1 MTRRFIAGGEPPATP
16 RFIAGGEPPATPLQ
30 ADRRAHLA
38 IAGLIAFGVAVRLLT
53 LRSPG
58 FVTDVGTF
66 QAWAEHLVQVG
77 PGAFYSPDYFSDY
90 PPAYLY
96 VLWFLGAVFDGE
108 FLRLAVKAAS
118 IPADV
123 AIAIGAAI
131 LAWRH
136 AGRGSAVLA
145 AGMWSLSP
153 GAIFAG
159 PYWGQIDSVGSLP
172 LFAALVAA
180 GRGRWATAGTLA
192 AVAAMIK
199 PQFGIGAVV
208 IGAAVLIELIRLRRW
223 EPIVRVG
230 VAGVVTTL
238 ALGAPFRAGPAQLY
252 DLVWTAAETYQYTSL
267 YAFNVWS
274 IVGDF
279 WKPDDAYFGLGV
291 VLLVAGM
298 LVACL
303 PLWQR
308 RDTAAFLAAG
318 AIAACAF
325 YFLPTRAHE
334 RYLFP
339 AFVLLLP
346 LAATRAR
353 LLWPYVSLSLLF
365 ALSLYFAFTRYDGI
379 RFGGPAVDLKVPA
392 WLEATAFTRNGQIL
406 IALVMLGLAA
416 LVAWRLLRGEA
427 SPEPSL
433 DVPIPATAAPVEPR
447 AGLRL
452 PAALA
457 PGRAPTRR
465 DVSIALLVALAVLLT
480 RGYRL
485 DHPRDMYFDEVYHA
499 RTAFELLAQ
508 RDPYEWT
515 HPHFA
520 KEIMAL
526 SILAFGDDRVV
537 GRETQPRPNV
547 VAFAV
552 GPDGTR
558 AYATSDGYISLGARD
573 GATPRDLVKGAL
585 GVRAIGLDRDRVVW
599 VTDTELFQNP
609 VKESPSNAAI
619 ARATL
624 PWSGPVTALLMS
636 SGRVV
641 VVSASGTAIYTALDA
656 TPLVSRFGG
665 VAATPNTDGTELYVL
680 DARGD
685 VHVVDPAT
693 GQETRQLPGGG
704 PGRAI
709 AYAQAPN
716 RLFVARADSPS
727 LDFYEL
733 PNGQRES
740 VTLGNARTGAFSSG
754 ATALMLVPRTQF
766 LYALA
771 QGRVVVVE
779 VHGASPFSAIP
790 VSGSLL
796 GIDNDDDKL
805 LVAGANGDERI
816 ETGRHALAWRLPGVV
831 LGAILAFFLVLL
843 ARRLFASPVVPW
855 LVGAAVLLDG
865 SMFAQAR
872 IGMNDIYVATFIVAA
887 WYFIVASHP
896 GGGAPVSEPQRAW
909 RRSAVLDIVL
919 AGVLIG
925 LGLASKWA
933 AAYTL
938 GGVFVLAVGVTAFAY
953 ERGRPGTGGPLDL
966 LAGRGRNAALLFAS
980 FAVVPLVTYL
990 GSYIRWFGGPTAP
1003 YGWNLW
1009 ELTQQ
1014 MYWYHSSLTAP
1025 HCAGS
1030 PWWSWPLDL
1039 KPVYWYFG
1047 ASTGGANGYIYD
1059 AGNIVLFWAAL
1070 PAAGLTIALAIRT
1083 RSWSLGVLSL
1093 AMLAQYVAWIP
1104 ISRVLFFYH
1113 FFTALPFYLLCLA
1126 AILAVIW
1133 ERRRRPVL
1141 IFLGVAVAAF
1151 VIFYPYVS
1159 GMPIPGEI
1167 GSIYEILPTWHYDPA
1182 FYPTDS
1188 CPTPVSANVP
1198 AEATILGAWLIEG
1211 AVFVGA
1217 VAVAI
1222 GVPAARRFLDRIGI

>member
-1 MTRRFIAGGEPPATP
+1 VTRRSIAGGEPPATS
-16 RFIAGGEPPATPLQ
+16 LQ

-38 IAGLIAFGVAVRLLT
+38 IAGLIAFGVAIRLLT

-66 QAWAEHLVQVG
+66 QAWAEHMVQVG

-96 VLWFLGAVFDGE
+96 VLWFLGALFDGDL
-108 FLRLAVKAAS
+108 LRLAVKAAS

-123 AIAIGAAI
+123 AIAIGAAT

-136 AGRGSAVLA
+136 AGRGSAILA

-192 AVAAMIK
+192 AVAAMVK
-199 PQFGIGAVV
+199 PQFGIGAIV
-208 IGAAVLIELIRLRRW
+208 IGAAVVIELVRLRRW
-223 EPIVRVG
+223 EPLVRVG
-230 VAGVVTTL
+230 VAGILTTL
-238 ALGAPFRAGPAQLY
+238 VLGAPFRAGPAELFE
-252 DLVWTAAETYQYTSL
+252 LVRQAAAYYQYTSL

-279 WKPDDAYFGLGV
+279 WKPDAAYFGPGA
-291 VLLVAGM
+291 VLLVAGL

-379 RFGGPAVDLKVPA
+379 RFSGPAVDLKVPA
-392 WLEATAFTRNGQIL
+392 WLETSLFTRNGQIL
-406 IALVMLGLAA
+406 IALVMLGLAG
-416 LVAWRLLRGEA
+416 LVAWRLIRGEA
-427 SPEPSL
+427 RLEPSF
-433 DVPIPATAAPVEPR
+433 DVPMPARPSPVEQR
-447 AGLRL
+447 TGWRL
-452 PAALA
+452 PAALG

-465 DVSIALLVALAVLLT
+465 DVSIALLIALAILLT

-515 HPHFA
+515 HPHLA

-537 GRETQPRPNV
+537 GREPLRPNV
-547 VAFAV
+547 VGFAV

-558 AYATSDGYISLGARD
+558 AYATSNGEISLRARGAAADRSAVI
-573 GATPRDLVKGAL
+573 GATGLRAL
-585 GVRAIGLDRDRVVW
+585 AIDGQRVLW
-599 VTDTELFQNP
+599 ATDTELFQKP
-609 VKESPSNAAI
+609 VAEQPSNSQI
-619 ARATL
+619 PRAKL
-624 PWSGPVTALLMS
+624 PMTGPVTGLLLS
-636 SGRVV
+636 GGRVV
-641 VVSASGTAIYTALDA
+641 VATGSGIAIYTAIDA
-656 TPLVSRFGG
+656 APITSRVG
-665 VAATPNTDGTELYVL
+665 AIAITSNTDGTELYVL

-693 GQETRQLPGGG
+693 GSETRQLPGGG

-709 AYAQAPN
+709 AYAQGPN
-716 RLFVARADSPS
+716 RLFVARSDAPS
-727 LDFYEL
+727 LDVYEL
-733 PNGQRES
+733 PNGQRDS
-740 VTLGNARTGAFSSG
+740 VTLGNARTGTFSSG
-754 ATALMLVPRTQF
+754 ATALVLVPRTQF

-771 QGRVVVVE
+771 DSRVVVVE
-779 VHGASPFSAIP
+779 VHGASPFASIP

-796 GIDNDDDKL
+796 AFDNDDDKL
-805 LVAGANGDERI
+805 LVAGPESAERI

-843 ARRLFASPVVPW
+843 ARRLFASPVIPL
-855 LVGAAVLLDG
+855 LVGAAALLDG

-887 WYFIVASHP
+887 WYFIVAAHKP
-896 GGGAPVSEPQRAW
+896 
-909 RRSAVLDIVL
+909 RRSAAIDFVI
-919 AGVLIG
+919 AGVLLG

-966 LAGRGRNAALLFAS
+966 LAGRGRNAALLFGT
-980 FAVVPLVTYL
+980 FAVIPLAIYL

-1047 ASTGGANGYIYD
+1047 ASTGGTNGYIYD

-1070 PAAGLTIALAIRT
+1070 PAAALVIALAIRA
-1083 RSWSLGVLSL
+1083 RSWSLGILSL

-1113 FFTALPFYLLCLA
+1113 FFTVLPFYLLCLA
-1126 AILAVIW
+1126 ATLAVIW
-1133 ERRRRPVL
+1133 ERRRRAVL
-1141 IFLGVAVAAF
+1141 IFIGAATATF
-1151 VIFYPYVS
+1151 LVFYPYVS
-1159 GMPIPGEI
+1159 GLPIPGEI
-1167 GSIYEILPTWHYDPA
+1167 GSIFEILPTWHYDPT

-1188 CPTPVSANVP
+1188 CPTPVSANP
-1198 AEATILGAWLIEG
+1198 FAQATVIGAWLIEG

-1222 GVPAARRFLDRIGI
+1222 GAPAARRFLDRIGID

>member
-1 MTRRFIAGGEPPATP
+1 MTQTELSVRD
-16 RFIAGGEPPATPLQ
+16 
-30 ADRRAHLA
+30 DRRAHLA
-38 IAGLIAFGVAVRLLT
+38 IAGVITVGVALRLLT

-58 FVTDVGTF
+58 FPSDVGTF

-77 PGAFYSPDYFSDY
+77 PGGFYAPDYFSDY

-108 FLRLAVKAAS
+108 LLRLAVKAAS
-118 IPADV
+118 IPADI
-123 AIAIGAAI
+123 AIAIGAAA

-145 AGMWSLSP
+145 AGLWSLSP
-153 GAIFAG
+153 AAIFAG
-159 PYWGQIDSVGSLP
+159 PYWGQIDAVGSLP

-180 GRGRWATAGTLA
+180 GRGRWATAGALA
-192 AVAAMIK
+192 ALAAMVK
-199 PQFGIGAVV
+199 PQFGIGPLV
-208 IGAAVLIELIRLRRW
+208 IGGAVLIELIQTRRW
-223 EPIVRVG
+223 QPLGRAALAGIVV
-230 VAGVVTTL
+230 TL
-238 ALGAPFRAGPAQLY
+238 ALGAPFRAGPAELY
-252 DLVWTAAETYQYTSL
+252 DLVKKAAETYPYTSL
-267 YAFNVWS
+267 FAFNVWS

-279 WKPDDAYFGLGV
+279 WRPDDAFLWIG
-291 VLLVAGM
+291 VLLFAAGAFGS
-298 LVACL
+298 LV

-308 RDTAAFLAAG
+308 RDTATLLAAG
-318 AIAACAF
+318 TLAACAF

-346 LAATRAR
+346 LAAVRAR
-353 LLWPYVSLSLLF
+353 LLWPYIVLSLGF
-365 ALSLYFAFTRYDGI
+365 AVTLYFAFTRY
-379 RFGGPAVDLKVPA
+379 AQNDLKSPP
-392 WLEATAFTRNGQIL
+392 WLEASLFSRNGQIVL
-406 IALVMLGLAA
+406 AVFMLGTAG
-416 LVAWRLLRGEA
+416 LVAWRLVRGEA
-427 SPEPSL
+427 RLEPSL
-433 DVPIPATAAPVEPR
+433 DVSLPPAPVPA
-447 AGLRL
+447 AGPHGAWRL

-457 PGRAPTRR
+457 TGHAPTRR
-465 DVSIALLVALAVLLT
+465 DLSIALLVAIAVLIT

-515 HPHFA
+515 HPHLA

-526 SILAFGDDRVV
+526 GILAFGDDRVV
-537 GRETQPRPNV
+537 GHEDAPRLNV

-558 AYATSDGYISLGARD
+558 AYATSDGDIALRARD
-573 GATPRDLVKGAL
+573 ASASRDLVKGAT
-585 GVRAIGLDRDRVVW
+585 GIRALVIDGARILW
-599 VTDTELFQNP
+599 VTDTELFQSP
-609 VKESPSNAAI
+609 VREPPSNSRI
-619 ARATL
+619 PRATL
-624 PWSGPVTALLMS
+624 PLSGPVTGLIV
-636 SGRVV
+636 SGGRIVI
-641 VVSASGTAIYTALDA
+641 SAGAGIAVYTTLDA
-656 TPLVSRFGG
+656 APVVLPLGA
-665 VAATPNTDGTELYVL
+665 VALTSNADGTELYAL
-680 DARGD
+680 DARGE

-693 GQETRQLPGGG
+693 AKETRQLQGGG

-716 RLFVARADSPS
+716 RLFVARSDTPA
-727 LDFYEL
+727 LDVYEL
-733 PNGQRES
+733 PNGQRET
-740 VTLGNARTGAFSSG
+740 VPLGNARTGAFSSS
-754 ATALMLVPRTQF
+754 ATALTLVPRTQF

-771 QGRVVVVE
+771 EGRVVVVE
-779 VHGASPFSAIP
+779 VHGASPFAAIP
-790 VSGSLL
+790 VPGSLL
-796 GIDNDDDKL
+796 ALDNDEDKL
-805 LVAGANGDERI
+805 LVAGSGGVDLI

-843 ARRLFASPVVPW
+843 ARRLFASPVVAW
-855 LVGAAVLLDG
+855 LAGAAVLLCG

-887 WYFIVASHP
+887 WYFIVAAQ
-896 GGGAPVSEPQRAW
+896 AP
-909 RRSAVLDIVL
+909 RRSAALDIVI
-919 AGVLIG
+919 AGVLLG

-980 FAVVPLVTYL
+980 FAVIPLVVYL
-990 GSYIRWFGGPTAP
+990 GSYVSWFGGPTAP

-1047 ASTGGANGYIYD
+1047 ASTGGNNGYIYD

-1070 PAAGLTIALAIRT
+1070 PAAALTIALAIRA
-1083 RSWSLGVLSL
+1083 RSWPLGVLSL
-1093 AMLAQYVAWIP
+1093 AMLAQYLAWIP

-1113 FFTALPFYLLCLA
+1113 FFTVLPFYLLCLA
-1126 AILAVIW
+1126 AMLAVLW
-1133 ERRRRPVL
+1133 ERRRKAVL
-1141 IFLGVAVAAF
+1141 VFLGVAAAAF
-1151 VIFYPYVS
+1151 VIFYPYIS
-1159 GMPIPGEI
+1159 GLPVPGEL
-1167 GSIYEILPTWHYDPA
+1167 GSLYAILPTWQYDPT

-1188 CPTPVSANVP
+1188 CPTPVSAS
-1198 AEATILGAWLIEG
+1198 ALTSATVAGAWIIEA
-1211 AVFVGA
+1211 AVLLFA
-1217 VAVAI
+1217 VAVAL
-1222 GVPAARRFLDRIGI
+1222 GLPVARRLLERLGL

>member
-1 MTRRFIAGGEPPATP
+1 MTETELSVRD
-16 RFIAGGEPPATPLQ
+16 
-30 ADRRAHLA
+30 DRRAHLA
-38 IAGLIAFGVAVRLLT
+38 IAGVITLGVGLRLLT

-58 FVTDVGTF
+58 FPSDVGTF
-66 QAWAEHLVQVG
+66 EAWAEHLVQVG
-77 PGAFYSPDYFSDY
+77 PGAFYAADYFSDY

-96 VLWFLGAVFDGE
+96 VLWLLGAVFDGE
-108 FLRLAVKAAS
+108 LLRLAVKAAS
-118 IPADV
+118 IPADI
-123 AIAIGAAI
+123 AIAIGAAT

-145 AGMWSLSP
+145 AALWSLSP
-153 GAIFAG
+153 AAIFAG
-159 PYWGQIDSVGSLP
+159 PYWGQIDAVGSLP

-180 GRGRWATAGTLA
+180 GRGRWATAGALA
-192 AVAAMIK
+192 ALAAMVK

-208 IGAAVLIELIRLRRW
+208 IVAAVLIELIRSGRW
-223 EPIVRVG
+223 RPLGRVG
-230 VAGVVTTL
+230 LAGVVTAF
-238 ALGAPFRAGPAQLY
+238 ALGAPFKAGPAELIE
-252 DLVWTAAETYQYTSL
+252 LVKKAAETYPYTSL
-267 YAFNVWS
+267 FAFNVWS

-279 WKPDDAYFGLGV
+279 WRPDDAFVGYGT
-291 VLLVAGM
+291 VLLVAG
-298 LVACL
+298 LLASCA
-303 PLWQR
+303 PLWRR
-308 RDTAAFLAAG
+308 RDTATFLAAG
-318 AIAACAF
+318 TLAACAF

-339 AFVLLLP
+339 VFVLLLP
-346 LAATRAR
+346 LAAVRAR
-353 LLWPYVSLSLLF
+353 LLWPYIVLSLGF
-365 ALSLYFAFTRYDGI
+365 AVTLYFAFTRY
-379 RFGGPAVDLKVPA
+379 AQNDLKSPP
-392 WLEATAFTRNGQIL
+392 WLEASLFSRTGQIVL
-406 IALVMLGLAA
+406 ALFMLGTAGF
-416 LVAWRLLRGEA
+416 VAWRLVRGEA
-427 SPEPSL
+427 RLEPSL
-433 DVPIPATAAPVEPR
+433 DVSLPPAPALAAEAR
-447 AGLRL
+447 AAWRL

-457 PGRAPTRR
+457 IGRAPTRR
-465 DVSIALLVALAVLLT
+465 DLSIALLVALAVLVT

-515 HPHFA
+515 HPHLA

-526 SILAFGDDRVV
+526 GILAFGDDRVV
-537 GRETQPRPNV
+537 GHEDAPRPNV

-558 AYATSDGYISLGARD
+558 AYATSDGDITLRARD
-573 GATPRDLVKGAL
+573 ASASRDVVKGAT
-585 GVRAIGLDRDRVVW
+585 GIRAMVLDGARILW

-609 VKESPSNAAI
+609 VREPPSNFRVP
-619 ARATL
+619 RATL
-624 PWSGPVTALLMS
+624 PMSGPVTGLFVS
-636 SGRVV
+636 GGRVIV
-641 VVSASGTAIYTALDA
+641 ATASGIAVYTTLDTAPVVSPLGAVAL
-656 TPLVSRFGG
+656 TS
-665 VAATPNTDGTELYVL
+665 NTDGSELYVL
-680 DARGD
+680 DARGE
-685 VHVVDPAT
+685 VHVLDPAT
-693 GQETRQLPGGG
+693 GKETRQLPGGG

-716 RLFVARADSPS
+716 RLLVARADAPV
-727 LDFYEL
+727 LDAYEL

-740 VTLGNARTGAFSSG
+740 VPLANARTGAFSSG
-754 ATALMLVPRTQF
+754 ATALVLVPRTQF

-771 QGRVVVVE
+771 DGRVVVVE
-779 VHGASPFSAIP
+779 VHGASPFAAIP

-796 GIDNDDDKL
+796 AFDNDDDKL
-805 LVAGANGDERI
+805 LVAGSGGVDRI

-831 LGAILAFFLVLL
+831 LAAILAFFLVLL
-843 ARRLFASPVVPW
+843 ARRLFASPVVAW
-855 LVGAAVLLDG
+855 LVGAAVVLCG

-887 WYFIVASHP
+887 WYFIVAAHT
-896 GGGAPVSEPQRAW
+896 GGGAPVSEPGRAW
-909 RRSAVLDIVL
+909 RRSAALDIVI
-919 AGVLIG
+919 AGALLG

-938 GGVFVLAVGVTAFAY
+938 GGVFVLSVGMTAVAY
-953 ERGRPGTGGPLDL
+953 ERDRPGTGGPLDL

-980 FAVVPLVTYL
+980 FAVIPLVIYL
-990 GSYIRWFGGPTAP
+990 ASYVRWFGGATAP

-1047 ASTGGANGYIYD
+1047 ASTGGNNGYIYD

-1070 PAAGLTIALAIRT
+1070 PAAALTIALAVRA
-1083 RSWSLGVLSL
+1083 RSWPLSLLSL

-1113 FFTALPFYLLCLA
+1113 FFTVLPFYLLCLA
-1126 AILAVIW
+1126 AMLAVLW
-1133 ERRRRPVL
+1133 ERRRRAVL
-1141 IFLGVAVAAF
+1141 VVLGVAAAAF

-1159 GMPIPGEI
+1159 GLPVPGEL
-1167 GSIYEILPTWHYDPA
+1167 GSLYAILPTWQYDPT

-1188 CPTPVSANVP
+1188 CPTPVSASVLTS
-1198 AEATILGAWLIEG
+1198 ATVAGAWIIETS
-1211 AVFVGA
+1211 VLLFA

-1222 GVPAARRFLDRIGI
+1222 GLPAARRLLDRLGF